1 MTDKAIPIG
10 YEDFQEIIERNC
22 YYVDKS
28 NLIKELIDTQSKV
41 ILFTRPRR
49 FGKTLNQSMLRYF
62 FEKTDNDTSSLFQGL
77 KISGYDGK
85 YMKYQGQY
93 PVISVTFKSL
103 GHASFEDTYKA
114 FQHIISDEF
123 KRHIPILESDALLDT
138 EKAQYMQIVN
148 QTADKVDYKFSLGF
162 LSNCLKK
169 VYQQDVI
176 ILIDEYD
183 VPLESAYFHGFYS
196 EMVDL
201 IRSTFEKVLKTNS
214 DLHMA
219 VLTGC
224 LRISKES
231 IFTGLNNLDV
241 YDVTNEQFSQY
252 FGFTTDEVQKLLS
265 DYDIPEHEAHI
276 KEWYDGYLFGT
287 TEIYNP
293 FSVVCYVNRRISND
307 PNPAQKYWSN
317 TSANNIVKELAAKC
331 NDETREQLELLTNG
345 TELEK
350 PIYKDLT
357 YGDLESVNSEQI
369 WSHLLFTGYLKQK
382 YNPETDKYILTIP
395 NKEVRDVYIKT
406 IKEAFKERLDSNS
419 RDDLFRAILE
429 KDTAT
434 AMTIINDWIYEAIS
448 YHDEKE
454 SFYHG
459 TMLGLLSGWKGYKL
473 ESNREAGT
481 GRFDLMLYDAKRRS
495 IGIAFEFKLAAS
507 FDDMDAKIDEAL
519 HQIQEMDYTQ
529 FFRSRDI
536 SNIIR
541 YGVAFCNKRCKMK
554 VIAGE

>member
-62 FEKTDNDTSSLFQGL
+62 FEKTDDDTAPLFQGL
-77 KISGYDGK
+77 KISRYDGK
-85 YMKYQGQY
+85 YMKHQGQY
-93 PVISVTFKSL
+93 PVISITFKSIHRNTFDDSL
-103 GHASFEDTYKA
+103 F
-114 FQHIISDEF
+114 EF
-123 KRHIPILESDALLDT
+123 KNIIRNEFIRHISILESDALLGS
-138 EKAQYMQIVN
+138 EKKMFNAIVN
-148 QTADKVDYKFSLGF
+148 DEAELNSFITGLSF

-183 VPLESAYFHGFYS
+183 VPLESAFFNGFYR

-201 IRSTFEKVLKTNS
+201 IRSTFEKILKTNS

-219 VLTGC
+219 ILTGC

-317 TSANNIVKELAAKC
+317 TSANNIVKELASKC

-406 IKEAFKERLDSNS
+406 IKEAFDQRVKTTA
-419 RDDLFRAILE
+419 RDELLQAIVQSDE
-429 KDTAT
+429 KAVE
-434 AMTIINDWIYEAIS
+434 IFFKKWIYKSIS
-448 YHDEKE
+448 YYDTKE
-454 SFYHG
+454 DFYHG
-459 TMLGLLSGWKGYKL
+459 IMLGLLSGMDGYVVK
-473 ESNREAGT
+473 SNRESGN
-481 GRFDLMLYDAKRRS
+481 GRFDLILYDAMTQS
-495 IGIAFEFKLAAS
+495 VGVIFEFKFAQSQAQLAS
-507 FDDMDAKIDEAL
+507 KCEEAL
-519 HQIQEMDYTQ
+519 QQIEKLDYKSE
-529 FFRSRDI
+529 FSDLGI
-536 SNIIR
+536 DHIIK
-541 YGVAFCNKRCKMK
+541 YGLAFYKKTCKVK
-554 VIAGE
+554 LGE